1 VVIKPKLRSILE
13 VVGDLSDKDA
23 STNVV
28 DTSVARYAEDLSTE
42 EVNDCLNE
50 LELLG
55 LIKMLQ
61 RTRNRNMK
69 GKKDGESFRPKYY
82 ESWIG
87 RITVKLAEN
96 QIAFGGMCTKIDSES
111 PSSLA
116 YNSLSRWIRNYGNRQ
131 KQQMINN
138 LCSMQSTT

>member
-1 VVIKPKLRSILE
+1 MVIKPKLRSILE
-13 VVGDLSDKDA
+13 VVGDLSEKDA

-61 RTRNRNMK
+61 RTRNME
-69 GKKDGESFRPKYY
+69 GKKDGESFRLLN
-82 ESWIG
+82 
-87 RITVKLAEN
+87 ITKAGLE
-96 QIAFGGMCTKIDSES
+96 E
-111 PSSLA
+111 L
-116 YNSLSRWIRNYGNRQ
+116 LSN
-131 KQQMINN
+131 
-138 LCSMQSTT
+138 

>member
-28 DTSVARYAEDLSTE
+28 NTSVARYAEDLSTE

-87 RITVKLAEN
+87 RITVKLAE
-96 QIAFGGMCTKIDSES
+96 IKLRSVECAPKLT
-111 PSSLA
+111 
-116 YNSLSRWIRNYGNRQ
+116 Q
-131 KQQMINN
+131 KVHPV
-138 LCSMQSTT
+138 

>member
-1 VVIKPKLRSILE
+1 MVIKPKLRSILE

-61 RTRNRNMK
+61 RTRNMK
-69 GKKDGESFRPKYY
+69 GKEVGESFKLLN
-82 ESWIG
+82 
-87 RITVKLAEN
+87 ITKAGLE
-96 QIAFGGMCTKIDSES
+96 E
-111 PSSLA
+111 L
-116 YNSLSRWIRNYGNRQ
+116 LSN
-131 KQQMINN
+131 
-138 LCSMQSTT
+138 

>member
-1 VVIKPKLRSILE
+1 MVIKPKLRSILE

-61 RTRNRNMK
+61 RTRNMK
-69 GKKDGESFRPKYY
+69 GKKVGESFKLLN
-82 ESWIG
+82 
-87 RITVKLAEN
+87 ITKAGLE
-96 QIAFGGMCTKIDSES
+96 E
-111 PSSLA
+111 L
-116 YNSLSRWIRNYGNRQ
+116 LSN
-131 KQQMINN
+131 
-138 LCSMQSTT
+138 

>member
-1 VVIKPKLRSILE
+1 MVIKPKLRSILE

-28 DTSVARYAEDLSTE
+28 DTSVARYAEDLSAE

-61 RTRNRNMK
+61 RTRNMK
-69 GKKDGESFRPKYY
+69 GKKDGESFRLLN
-82 ESWIG
+82 
-87 RITVKLAEN
+87 ITKAGLE
-96 QIAFGGMCTKIDSES
+96 E
-111 PSSLA
+111 L
-116 YNSLSRWIRNYGNRQ
+116 LSN
-131 KQQMINN
+131 
-138 LCSMQSTT
+138 

>member
-69 GKKDGESFRPKYY
+69 GKKDGKSFRLLN
-82 ESWIG
+82 
-87 RITVKLAEN
+87 ITKAGLE
-96 QIAFGGMCTKIDSES
+96 E
-111 PSSLA
+111 L
-116 YNSLSRWIRNYGNRQ
+116 LSN
-131 KQQMINN
+131 
-138 LCSMQSTT
+138 

>member
-69 GKKDGESFRPKYY
+69 GKKDGESFRLLN
-82 ESWIG
+82 
-87 RITVKLAEN
+87 ITKAGLE
-96 QIAFGGMCTKIDSES
+96 E
-111 PSSLA
+111 L
-116 YNSLSRWIRNYGNRQ
+116 LSN
-131 KQQMINN
+131 
-138 LCSMQSTT
+138 

>member
-1 VVIKPKLRSILE
+1 MVIKPKLRSILE

-61 RTRNRNMK
+61 RTRNMK
-69 GKKDGESFRPKYY
+69 GKKVGESFRLLN
-82 ESWIG
+82 
-87 RITVKLAEN
+87 ITKAGLE
-96 QIAFGGMCTKIDSES
+96 E
-111 PSSLA
+111 L
-116 YNSLSRWIRNYGNRQ
+116 LSN
-131 KQQMINN
+131 
-138 LCSMQSTT
+138 

>member
-1 VVIKPKLRSILE
+1 MVIKPKLRSILE

-28 DTSVARYAEDLSTE
+28 DTSVARYAKDLSTE

-61 RTRNRNMK
+61 RTRNMK
-69 GKKDGESFRPKYY
+69 GKKDGESFRLLN
-82 ESWIG
+82 
-87 RITVKLAEN
+87 ITKAGLE
-96 QIAFGGMCTKIDSES
+96 E
-111 PSSLA
+111 L
-116 YNSLSRWIRNYGNRQ
+116 LSN
-131 KQQMINN
+131 
-138 LCSMQSTT
+138 